1 MNSEKFFRML
11 GLAARMRAISFGEG
25 AAKDSI
31 KSKKSQ
37 LVIVA
42 ADASENTK
50 KKFRNSCEFYS
61 IRMIECSDKNTLGRQ
76 TGREFA
82 VVLAIT
88 NQNIADE
95 LLKCF
100 EDKSE

>member
-11 GLAARMRAISFGEG
+11 GLAARMRAIAFGEG

-31 KSKKSQ
+31 KSKKTQ

-50 KKFRNSCEFYS
+50 KNS
-61 IRMIECSDKNTLGRQ
+61 
-76 TGREFA
+76 
-82 VVLAIT
+82 
-88 NQNIADE
+88 
-95 LLKCF
+95 
-100 EDKSE
+100 